1 MPLLLCIP
9 EYRCPVSLS
18 GVNCPDAGLIHKPV
32 SSCSAT
38 DATFT
43 RIYYFF
49 YLFFYTR
56 AISDHCMCHMMS
68 GFAFAHISLHFNK
81 SLINEQYILAERNFI
96 TRSTLLFPAK
106 AQTRSLIARTF
117 NN

>member
-18 GVNCPDAGLIHKPV
+18 GVNCPDASLIHKPV

-38 DATFT
+38 DATFS
-43 RIYYFF
+43 RIYLFII
-49 YLFFYTR
+49 FFYTR
-56 AISDHCMCHMMS
+56 AIADNRMCHMMS
-68 GFAFAHISLHFNK
+68 GFAFANISLHFNK
-81 SLINEQYILAERNFI
+81 SLINDQYILAERNFI
-96 TRSTLLFPAK
+96 TRSTLLFSAK